1 MALDISKF
9 IHRFIDE
16 AREQLRIMEEG
27 FEQMRGGSA
36 DAELVNRLFRAAH
49 TIKGSSRMLKL
60 LPISDTAHSLE
71 DVLSALREEKIR
83 LGESD
88 LDVLFETLDNLGSLT
103 EHLASQPDP
112 ASLPAKPEELC
123 LRLAGIAAGQP
134 ATSLPA
140 SSAEESPEP
149 DQPAVTRTDNLL
161 RSNDSVRLKLD
172 SLEQLISLMSEV
184 TISQAGLRELLD
196 DARRLLLDWE
206 ASPAQQGTG
215 APLLDRYQ
223 QLYQGLRD
231 LTGQQ
236 ESLIQNLHEQSLN
249 LRMLPL
255 AQIFEPARKLVRE
268 LGRELGKP
276 VDLDVHGEEIE
287 LDRQLIEQLTEP
299 VQHLLRN
306 SLDHGLEN
314 PQRRA
319 AAGKSPRGRIRIG
332 ASQDGNRV
340 RLDISDDGAG
350 LDVEKI
356 RQRALRLQLFGEK
369 ELEQKGQDEIKH
381 LIFMPGF
388 STSAMITDL
397 SGRGVGL
404 DVVRRSVEELQGS
417 VTVSSQAGKGTC
429 FSLYLP
435 MSLAL
440 MRILLVRVDGHHLA
454 FSAQHVV
461 EMIHVPTA
469 EMMDAGGR
477 RVFVLRNEFIP
488 VFEAAQLMQL
498 PAGPAGTRNATD
510 SQLLLV
516 LQVRHEKIALRIDQ
530 MVDERDLV
538 IKPLPQ
544 HLVHQPLVA
553 GIVNHGYRQLVSLLH
568 VPHLIELARH
578 SSQRP
583 TEPVTTDAFRQ
594 HVLVVDDSLNTREI
608 EKDLLEAWGYQ
619 VTLAEDGLDGLE
631 KALAGDFDAILTDV
645 EMPVMDGFT
654 LTGRLREEERYR
666 ERPIIIITSRE
677 KESDRR
683 RGIEVGADAYIVKG
697 SFDQRNLVDT
707 LKILLG

>member
-27 FEQMRGGSA
+27 FEQMRGGPA
-36 DAELVNRLFRAAH
+36 GTELVNRLFRAAH

-83 LGESD
+83 LDESD
-88 LDVLFETLDNLGSLT
+88 LDVLFEALDSLGSLT

-123 LRLAGIAAGQP
+123 QRLAGIAAGQP

-140 SSAEESPEP
+140 STAEESPEP
-149 DQPAVTRTDNLL
+149 DQPAVARTDNLL

-223 QLYQGLRD
+223 RLYQGLRD
-231 LTGQQ
+231 LTSQQ

-306 SLDHGLEN
+306 SMDHGLED
-314 PQRRA
+314 PLLPA
-319 AAGKSPRGRIRIG
+319 APLTKWA
-332 ASQDGNRV
+332 A
-340 RLDISDDGAG
+340 
-350 LDVEKI
+350 
-356 RQRALRLQLFGEK
+356 
-369 ELEQKGQDEIKH
+369 
-381 LIFMPGF
+381 
-388 STSAMITDL
+388 TT
-397 SGRGVGL
+397 
-404 DVVRRSVEELQGS
+404 
-417 VTVSSQAGKGTC
+417 
-429 FSLYLP
+429 
-435 MSLAL
+435 
-440 MRILLVRVDGHHLA
+440 
-454 FSAQHVV
+454 
-461 EMIHVPTA
+461 
-469 EMMDAGGR
+469 GR
-477 RVFVLRNEFIP
+477 RRQE
-488 VFEAAQLMQL
+488 
-498 PAGPAGTRNATD
+498 PARPDPHR
-510 SQLLLV
+510 
-516 LQVRHEKIALRIDQ
+516 R
-530 MVDERDLV
+530 
-538 IKPLPQ
+538 
-544 HLVHQPLVA
+544 QP
-553 GIVNHGYRQLVSLLH
+553 
-568 VPHLIELARH
+568 
-578 SSQRP
+578 
-583 TEPVTTDAFRQ
+583 
-594 HVLVVDDSLNTREI
+594 
-608 EKDLLEAWGYQ
+608 
-619 VTLAEDGLDGLE
+619 
-631 KALAGDFDAILTDV
+631 
-645 EMPVMDGFT
+645 
-654 LTGRLREEERYR
+654 GR
-666 ERPIIIITSRE
+666 
-677 KESDRR
+677 
-683 RGIEVGADAYIVKG
+683 
-697 SFDQRNLVDT
+697 
-707 LKILLG
+707 